1 MKPIYQQAAEQFRPS
16 ITLSVLDDARQQ
28 GMIDDTTRSLIL
40 MAARQDMATAFASEP
55 DGWALI
61 KAKPTEEML
70 NAAKDAY
77 QPFGEMEIA
86 LLAAISASP
95 KAVKGGY

>member
-1 MKPIYQQAAEQFRPS
+1 MKPIYQQAAEQFRPAL
-16 ITLSVLDDARQQ
+16 TLSVLDDARQS
-28 GMIDDTTRSLIL
+28 GLLDETTRSLIL
-40 MAARQDMATAFASEP
+40 MAVKQDTATALASEP
-55 DGWALI
+55 DGWVLI
-61 KAKPTEEML
+61 KARPTAEML
-70 NAAKDAY
+70 DAAQDAY